1 MNILFLLAIAS
12 APGFAI
18 GLYIYLK
25 DKHEREPIGLLI
37 KAFIYGI
44 LSTSLTLIISIPIS
58 SVVPIDEQDIG
69 EQAIHAFLLVA
80 LIEEF
85 SKFVFVRGVLYRDK
99 NFNEPFDGIVY
110 SVMVGMGFATF
121 ENILYVS
128 DGGVSTA
135 FLRMFT
141 AVPAHA
147 AFAVLMGY
155 YLGKAKFE
163 HKKGYYSFYALGVA
177 TLLHGAYDYFWFIA
191 YVPGIWLGAIVSLVL
206 GIYFSKKAIKIH
218 QDESPFH
225 PDVLPPLQNKIE
237 SSDEH
242 HPKVT

>member
-1 MNILFLLAIAS
+1 MNILFLLAISS
-12 APGFAI
+12 APGVAI

-37 KAFIYGI
+37 KAFIYGM
-44 LSTSLTLIISIPIS
+44 LSTILTLIISIPLS
-58 SVVPIDEQDIG
+58 SIVPIDEQDIG
-69 EQAIHAFLLVA
+69 EQAVHAFLLVA
-80 LIEEF
+80 LVEEF
-85 SKFVFVRGVLYRDK
+85 SKFVFVRGVLYRDR

-128 DGGVSTA
+128 DGGVGTA
-135 FLRMFT
+135 LLRMFT

-163 HKKGYYSFYALGVA
+163 HKKGYYSFYALGIA

-191 YVPGIWLGAIVSLVL
+191 YVPGIWIGAIVSLTL

-225 PDVLPPLQNKIE
+225 PDVLPPFQQE
-237 SSDEH
+237 DENQGVN
-242 HPKVT
+242 PS

>member
-1 MNILFLLAIAS
+1 MNILFLLAIAT
-12 APGFAI
+12 APGVAI

-37 KAFIYGI
+37 KAFMFGM
-44 LSTSLTLIISIPIS
+44 LSTLLTFIISIPIS
-58 SVVPIDEQDIG
+58 SMIPIDEQDIG

-85 SKFVFVRGVLYRDK
+85 SKFVFLRGVLYRNK

-110 SVMVGMGFATF
+110 SVMVGMGFATL

-128 DGGVSTA
+128 DGGVGTA
-135 FLRMFT
+135 ILRMFT

-147 AFAVLMGY
+147 SFAILMGY
-155 YLGKAKFE
+155 FLGKAKFE
-163 HKKGYYSFYALGVA
+163 HKKGYYAIYALGVA
-177 TLLHGAYDYFWFIA
+177 TVFHGSYDYFLFIA
-191 YVPGIWLGAIVSLVL
+191 YVPGIWLGAVASLIL
-206 GIYFSKKAIKIH
+206 GIYFSRKAIKIH

-225 PDVLPPLQNKIE
+225 PDVLSNKTE
-237 SSDEH
+237 NSAENSYL
-242 HPKVT
+242 K

>member
-1 MNILFLLAIAS
+1 MNILFLLAIAT
-12 APGFAI
+12 APGVAI

-25 DKHEREPIGLLI
+25 DKHEREPIGLLLR
-37 KAFIYGI
+37 AFLFGM
-44 LSTSLTLIISIPIS
+44 LSTLLTLAISIPIN
-58 SVVPIDEQDIG
+58 SVVPIDEQSIG
-69 EQAIHAFLLVA
+69 EQALHAFLLVA

-85 SKFVFVRGVLYRDK
+85 SKFIFVRGVLYHNK

-135 FLRMFT
+135 ILRMFT

-147 AFAVLMGY
+147 SFAVLMGY
-155 YLGKAKFE
+155 FLGKAKFE
-163 HKKGYYSFYALGVA
+163 HKKGYYSIYALAVA
-177 TLLHGAYDYFWFIA
+177 TLFHGAYDYFWFIA
-191 YVPGIWLGAIVSLVL
+191 YVPGIWLGAIASLGI
-206 GIYFSKKAIKIH
+206 GIYFSRKAIKIH

-225 PDVLPPLQNKIE
+225 PDTLPPFQHENENL
-237 SSDEH
+237 DEGGH
-242 HPKVT
+242 QK